1 MIRKSVF
8 ITGASGDI
16 GYAIAKEFADNGYNI
31 IATYYN
37 GNCNKIIEY
46 CNKINI
52 EIKTFK
58 MNLENYQD
66 IESCIKQAFD
76 ESDYLDCAVCNAGIS
91 NPEILLCDESKEN
104 IDKIIDINLKGTI
117 YCNQIL
123 SKYFIKQK
131 HGNII
136 NISSIYGLYGGPAE
150 TTYSATKAG
159 IIGLTKALAL
169 ELAACNI
176 RVNAVAPGFI
186 ETKMTSCFNKL
197 EKEHIKENTPLQR
210 LGEACDVAHAVFF
223 LASDKASFIT
233 GEVLTVSGGV
243 LRF

>member
-8 ITGASGDI
+8 ITGVSGDI
-16 GYAIAKEFADNGYNI
+16 GFAIAKEFADNGYNI
-31 IATYYN
+31 IATYN
-37 GNCNKIIEY
+37 NNSCDKIAEY
-46 CNKINI
+46 CTKKNI

-58 MNLENYQD
+58 MNLENYQE
-66 IESCIKQAFD
+66 IENCIKQAFS

-91 NPEILLCDESKEN
+91 KPEILLCNESKEN

-136 NISSIYGLYGGPAE
+136 NISSIYGLYGGACE
-150 TTYSATKAG
+150 STYSAAKAG

-169 ELAACNI
+169 ELAPLNI
-176 RVNAVAPGFI
+176 RVNAIAPGFI
-186 ETKMTSCFNKL
+186 ETNMTSCFD
-197 EKEHIKENTPLQR
+197 EKEKESIKEKTPLRR
-210 LGEACDVAHAVFF
+210 LGRPCDVANAALF
-223 LASDKASFIT
+223 LASDKAEFIT
-233 GEVLTVSGGV
+233 GEVFDVSGGA
-243 LRF
+243 LRL